1 MGKDFF
7 ENTTVFTFL
16 SEFDQVWPGQ
26 IVIEVIILVII
37 MIAAFTG
44 NIMVI
49 VAVYRRKKMRNVTNF
64 FISNLAV
71 ADLLFASWIPFIA
84 TTRVTRDWIFGDE
97 ICKLVTF
104 MQFLSGISSILTMML
119 ISIERYTCIMYSPNR
134 KMTVKISLF
143 CIVLV
148 WILSACFPI
157 PVAFAQ
163 SKMSTTIK
171 GASKTFCGI
180 VWPRG
185 FHIDAYLA
193 SMGVLFFL
201 IPLLVITMNY
211 YKIYRLVK
219 RSATAA
225 CQHRSESSSRKQIR
239 LVKMFAAI
247 VCVFVIMW
255 LPFFVLSFL
264 AVNYNQI
271 TSSQFTVTIIIALLN
286 TCQNPIIYGYF
297 NLKFRKEFKD
307 MCKCCTE
314 DVCTN
319 GRRLTYTVQTGITIS
334 NQGTS
339 QT

>member
-1 MGKDFF
+1 MLSSPYCF
-7 ENTTVFTFL
+7 EF
-16 SEFDQVWPGQ
+16 Q
-26 IVIEVIILVII
+26 
-37 MIAAFTG
+37 
-44 NIMVI
+44 VI

-64 FISNLAV
+64 FISNLAI

-84 TTRVTRDWIFGDE
+84 TTRITSDWIFGDE

-171 GASKTFCGI
+171 GTSKTFCGI
-180 VWPRG
+180 EWPRG

-314 DVCTN
+314 DACTN
-319 GRRLTYTVQTGITIS
+319 GRRLTYTVQTGITMS